1 MTQIAQKIDNEN
13 RELIKRN
20 SELKIEFKSQEKDR
34 DLLIR
39 YENLTLNL
47 QTIDLEEKG
56 KLKIG

>member
-47 QTIDLEEKG
+47 
-56 KLKIG
+56 